1 MPEFPVTV
9 GLSQLRASGEMSNF
23 PLYKIEIMK
32 LKFILPL
39 LAISLVAC
47 KNDYKESTEN
57 TETAEEAA
65 ILRKADSL
73 SQAFI
78 ITDGHIDLPYRLRSE
93 GIMLITKDNG
103 ATVIDAGIGEFDFE
117 RSRKGGLD
125 APFMSVYI
133 PSELQKE
140 GGAKTLADSLIDLVE
155 SIATT
160 FPDQYALAGS
170 PAEVEENFKTGKISL
185 PIGMENGAPI
195 EGDINN
201 VKYFFERGV
210 RYITLSHGLD
220 NEITDSSYDTT
231 ATHGGLS
238 DFGRKVVEEMN
249 RVGIMIDVSHISDSA
264 FYDVME
270 VSKVPVIASH
280 SSVRKFTPGFERNMS
295 DELIQALAKN
305 GGVIQINFGSDFLD
319 IESQESSKKLNEKFQ
334 KELAEKGLTANDSA
348 AQPFMEQ
355 FKKDNPYKFSTTE
368 KVVDHIDHVV
378 ELVGIDHVGL
388 GSDFDGVGDSLPE
401 GLKDVSR
408 YPNLIA
414 ELLRR
419 GYSDEDIARI
429 CYKNVFR
436 VWNQVL
442 EHAGK

>member
-1 MPEFPVTV
+1 M
-9 GLSQLRASGEMSNF
+9 R
-23 PLYKIEIMK
+23 

-39 LAISLVAC
+39 LALAITGC
-47 KNDYKESTEN
+47 KNDNKENPEN
-57 TETAEEAA
+57 NEAAQEAA
-65 ILRKADSL
+65 IMRKADSL
-73 SQAFI
+73 AQALI
-78 ITDGHIDLPYRLRSE
+78 ITDGHIDLPYRLKAE
-93 GIMLITKDNG
+93 GIDLITKENG

-140 GGAKTLADSLIDLVE
+140 GGAKALADSLIDLVE

-160 FPDQYALAGS
+160 YPDHYALAGS
-170 PAEVEENFKTGKISL
+170 PADVEENFKAGKISL

-195 EGDINN
+195 EGDIKN
-201 VKYFFERGV
+201 VAYFFNRGV
-210 RYITLSHGLD
+210 RYITLSHGMD

-249 RVGIMIDVSHISDSA
+249 RTGIMIDVSHISDNA

-270 VSKVPVIASH
+270 VTKVPVIASH
-280 SSVRKFTPGFERNMS
+280 SSARKFTPGFERNMS

-319 IESQESSKKLNEKFQ
+319 IESQESGNRNNEMLR
-334 KELAEKGLTANDSA
+334 KELEEKGLTENDTA
-348 AQPFMEQ
+348 AASFMEQ
-355 FKKDNPYKFSTTE
+355 FKKENPYKFSTVE
-368 KVVDHIDHVV
+368 KVADHIDHVV

-388 GSDFDGVGDSLPE
+388 GSDYDGVGDSLPE
-401 GLKDVSR
+401 GLKDVSQ

-419 GYSDEDIARI
+419 GYSDEDIAKI

-436 VWNQVL
+436 VWNAVL
-442 EHAGK
+442 EHAGNKLKNI